1 MISSYFIKNP
11 VFTSVISIII
21 FLTGLLSIYNLPIEQ
36 YPQVSPPQIIVST
49 VYPGASA
56 QTIAQTVVA
65 PLEESL
71 NGVKNMIYME
81 SVTSDDGSASINIY
95 FEVGTDTQ
103 EAKVNVNN
111 KVQTVLSTLPPI
123 VQSQGLSVEE
133 RSASILKV
141 YSLISPDNS
150 KDSLFLSNYA
160 KNNIVDEL
168 KRVKGV
174 GSVAIF
180 GEKEY
185 AMRVWLDPDK
195 LFNYNLTSA
204 EVIARIKDQNEQYAA
219 GKFAQEPTASKQ
231 MFTYILQTPDR
242 FENAD
247 QFSNIIL
254 KADATGRNVL
264 LKDVAKVELG
274 SASYSS
280 KALYNGQ
287 NAIPFG
293 IFLQS
298 GANALDTAAA
308 IQVKIDEAEKN
319 FPSGVE
325 YKVPYET
332 LSFIEVSI
340 QEVVNTFIE
349 AMLLVML
356 IIYIFL
362 QNWRATLIPILAV
375 PISIV
380 GAFAGMYALGY
391 SINLLTLFGLVL
403 AIGIVV
409 DDAIVVIENV
419 EKHMSDGMNP
429 KDATMKAMQEVSGA
443 LIAIVLVLCAVFVPV
458 AFLGGLSGVMYKQ
471 FAVTIAISVVISGIV
486 ALTLT
491 PALCS
496 LLLKPNH
503 GEPIFIFRWFNQM
516 FDSLSHGYSKIVRF
530 VIRLSV
536 VFLVIYAGIVF
547 VTYSEFGKMNTELV
561 PTEDQGNVFILSYNP
576 PGSSLTRT
584 EKLADEIYQTVS
596 KNPNVEQMMQIPGLD
611 LGTFTRR
618 SSAMVTFVDMK
629 DWSERTAPDQQTPA
643 LAKQFTGQLMQT
655 TTEGFSFGVVP
666 SPIPGMSMT
675 GGFDMYVQAINSTD
689 ILELNKYV
697 TQIVK
702 KANENPKLVGVRSA
716 LNINTP
722 KYKMNVDYEKAFS
735 KGVSTNDIFTA
746 LNATLANK
754 YVNDFTYNGKNYN
767 VVVESLQKFRED
779 PSGLDKVFVRGSD
792 NELLPITSFV
802 TITKTTGTDVIT
814 RMNMFQSAKISGSPA
829 PGVSSSEA
837 LEVIEEISKE
847 ILPANDYSIA
857 WTGTAYQ
864 EKTLA
869 SNSSIAFI
877 AGIIFLFLILC
888 ALYERWFLP
897 ITIILAVPFAILG
910 SIEAT
915 VWRGLSNDIYFQV
928 GLLVL
933 IGLSAKNAILIVEFA
948 LHKRKEG
955 MKLVDAAVEAA
966 KLRLRPIV
974 MTSLA
979 FTIGV
984 VPLAISQGAG
994 AASRHS
1000 IGTGVIGGMLAA
1012 TFIAIIF
1019 IPMFYYVV
1027 EKLTNSDEK
1036 IEKKRLLENKKS

>member
-1 MISSYFIKNP
+1 MISTYFIKNP
-11 VFTSVISIII
+11 VFTSVISIVI
-21 FLTGLLSIYNLPIEQ
+21 FLTGLLSINNLPIEQ
-36 YPQVSPPQIIVST
+36 YPQVSPPQITVST
-49 VYPGASA
+49 VYSGASA

-71 NGVKNMIYME
+71 NGVEDMIYME
-81 SVTSDDGSASINIY
+81 STTSDDGSASIKV
-95 FEVGTDTQ
+95 FFKVGTDTQ
-103 EAKVNVNN
+103 SAKVNVNN
-111 KVQTVLSTLPPI
+111 KVQTVLSTLPTI
-123 VQSQGLSVEE
+123 VQSQGLSVDE
-133 RSASILKV
+133 RSPSILKV
-141 YSLISPDNS
+141 YALISPDNS
-150 KDSLFLSNYA
+150 KSTLFLSNYA

-168 KRVKGV
+168 KRIEGV
-174 GSVAIF
+174 GSVSIF

-195 LFNYNLTSA
+195 LVNYNLTAA
-204 EVIARIKDQNEQYAA
+204 EVITKIKDQNEQYAA

-231 MFTYILQTPDR
+231 MFTYTLQTPNR
-242 FENAD
+242 FENTK

-254 KADATGRNVL
+254 KADTTGRLVF

-274 SASYSS
+274 AASYSS
-280 KALYNGQ
+280 KALYKGQ
-287 NAIPFG
+287 NSIPFG

-298 GANALDTAAA
+298 GANALESAKA
-308 IQVKIDEAEKN
+308 IQLKIDELEKS
-319 FPSGVE
+319 FPEGVE

-332 LSFIEVSI
+332 LSFIENSI
-340 QEVVNTFIE
+340 EEVLITFVE
-349 AMLLVML
+349 AMILVML

-362 QNWRATLIPILAV
+362 QNWRATLIPVLAV

-380 GAFAGMYALGY
+380 GAFAGMYALGF

-409 DDAIVVIENV
+409 DDAIIVIENV
-419 EKHMSDGMNP
+419 EKHMSTGLSP
-429 KDATMKAMQEVSGA
+429 KDATMKAMKEVSGA
-443 LIAIVLVLCAVFVPV
+443 LIAIVLVLCAVFIPV

-471 FAVTIAISVVISGIV
+471 FAVTIAISVVISGFV

-491 PALCS
+491 PALCV

-503 GEPIFIFRWFNQM
+503 SEPIFVFRWFNSM
-516 FDSLSHGYSKIVRF
+516 FDSLSNGYAKVVRK
-530 VIRLSV
+530 VIKLS
-536 VFLVIYAGIVF
+536 IVF
-547 VTYSEFGKMNTELV
+547 MLIFVAVVYVTYSEFGKMNSELV
-561 PTEDQGNVFILSYNP
+561 PTEDQGSVMILSFNP
-576 PGSSLTRT
+576 PGASLTRT
-584 EKLADEIYQTVS
+584 EKLADEIYTTVS
-596 KNPNVEQMMQIPGLD
+596 KNENVQHVMQIPGMD
-611 LGTFTRR
+611 FDTFTQR
-618 SSAMVTFVDMK
+618 SNAMMTFVRMK
-629 DWSERTAPDQQTPA
+629 DWSERLGDEQQTPY
-643 LAKQFTGQLMQT
+643 LAKLFTGQLMQS

-675 GGFDMYVQAINSTD
+675 GGFDMYVQSRGAGD

-697 TQIVK
+697 SEILK
-702 KANENPKLVGVRSA
+702 KAKADPSLTGIRTS

-722 KYKMNVDYEKAFS
+722 KYKMEVDYQKAYA
-735 KGVSTNDIFTA
+735 KGVSSSNIFTA

-767 VVVESLQKFRED
+767 VIVESLQKYREG
-779 PSGLDKVFVRGSD
+779 PNGLDKVFVRGSND
-792 NELLPITSFV
+792 ELLPITSFIS
-802 TITKTTGTDVIT
+802 ITKTTGSDIVN

-829 PGVSSSEA
+829 SGISSSEA
-837 LEVIEEISKE
+837 LDAIEKISKE
-847 ILPANDYSIA
+847 VLPNDYTIA

-864 EKTLA
+864 EKQL
-869 SNSSIAFI
+869 SSDSSIAFI
-877 AGIIFLFLILC
+877 AGIIFLYLVLC

-897 ITIILAVPFAILG
+897 ISIVFAVPFAILG
-910 SIEAT
+910 SIET
-915 VWRGLSNDIYFQV
+915 TMWRGLSNDIYFQV

-948 LHKRKEG
+948 LQKRKEG
-955 MKLVDAAVEAA
+955 FTLIDSAVEAA

-1027 EKLTNSDEK
+1027 ESLTNSDKKLAKKEIQEK
-1036 IEKKRLLENKKS
+1036 

>member
-21 FLTGLLSIYNLPIEQ
+21 FLTGLLSINNLPIEQ

-49 VYPGASA
+49 VYPGASS

-71 NGVKNMIYME
+71 NGVQDMIYME
-81 SVTSDDGSASINIY
+81 STTSDDGSASINIY
-95 FEVGTDTQ
+95 FKVGTNTQ

-111 KVQTVLSTLPPI
+111 KVQTVLSTLPSI
-123 VQSQGLSVEE
+123 VQSQGLTVEE

-141 YSLISPDNS
+141 YALISPDNS
-150 KDSLFLSNYA
+150 RETLFLSNYA

-168 KRVKGV
+168 KRIKGV
-174 GSVAIF
+174 GSVKIF

-185 AMRVWLDPDK
+185 AMRVWLNPDK
-195 LFNYNLTSA
+195 LLNYNLTSA
-204 EVIARIKDQNEQYAA
+204 EVIEKIKDQNEQYAA

-231 MFTYILQTPDR
+231 MFTYTLQTPDR
-242 FENAD
+242 FENVE

-254 KADATGRNVL
+254 KADITGRNVL
-264 LKDVAKVELG
+264 LKDVATVELG

-280 KALYNGQ
+280 KALFNGQ

-298 GANALDTAAA
+298 GANALDAAAA
-308 IQVKIDEAEKN
+308 IQLKIDEIEKN
-319 FPSGVE
+319 FPEGVE

-419 EKHMSDGMNP
+419 EKHMSHGLNP
-429 KDATMKAMQEVSGA
+429 KDATIKAMKEVSGA
-443 LIAIVLVLCAVFVPV
+443 LVAIVLVLCAVFVPV

-471 FAVTIAISVVISGIV
+471 FAVTIAISVIISGIV

-491 PALCS
+491 PALCA

-503 GEPIFIFRWFNQM
+503 AEPIFIFRWFNRM

-530 VIRLSV
+530 VIRLSF
-536 VFLVIYAGIVF
+536 VFIFIYAGVVYF
-547 VTYSEFGKMNTELV
+547 TYSEFGKMNTELV
-561 PTEDQGNVFILSYNP
+561 PTEDQGNLFILSYNP

-584 EKLADEIYQTVS
+584 EKLADEIYQTIS
-596 KNPNVEQMMQIPGLD
+596 KNPSVEQMIQIPGLD
-611 LGTFTRR
+611 LGTFTNR
-618 SSAMVTFVDMK
+618 SNAMITFVDMK
-629 DWSERTAPDQQTPA
+629 DWSERLEPNQQTPF

-655 TTEGFSFGVVP
+655 TSEGFSFGVVP

-675 GGFDMYVQAINSTD
+675 GGFDMYVQARNDTD
-689 ILELNKYV
+689 IIKLNKYV

-702 KANENPKLVGVRSA
+702 KANADPKLVGVRSS
-716 LNINTP
+716 LNVNTP
-722 KYKMNVDYEKAFS
+722 KYKMEVDYQKAFS
-735 KGVSTNDIFTA
+735 KGVTTNDIFTA
-746 LNATLANK
+746 LNAALANK

-767 VVVESLQKFRED
+767 VVVESLQKYRED
-779 PSGLDKVFVRGSD
+779 PQGLDKVFVRGGSG
-792 NELLPITSFV
+792 ELLPITSFV
-802 TITKTTGTDVIT
+802 SITKTTGTDIIT
-814 RMNMFQSAKISGSPA
+814 RMNMFQSAKVSGSPA

-837 LEVIEEISKE
+837 LDTIERISKE
-847 ILPANDYSIA
+847 ILPKDYSIA
-857 WTGTAYQ
+857 WTGTAFQ
-864 EKTLA
+864 EKTLK
-869 SNSSIAFI
+869 SNSSVAFI
-877 AGIIFLFLILC
+877 AGIVFLYLILC

-897 ITIILAVPFAILG
+897 ITIIFAVPFAVLG
-910 SIEAT
+910 SVEAT
-915 VWRGLSNDIYFQV
+915 MWRGLSNDIYFQV

-948 LHKRKEG
+948 LQKRKEG
-955 MKLVDAAVEAA
+955 MNIADAAVEAA
-966 KLRLRPIV
+966 KLRLRPII

-1019 IPMFYYVV
+1019 IPMFYYVI
-1027 EKLTNSDEK
+1027 EKLTNS
-1036 IEKKRLLENKKS
+1036 EKKQEKKEKLEQKS